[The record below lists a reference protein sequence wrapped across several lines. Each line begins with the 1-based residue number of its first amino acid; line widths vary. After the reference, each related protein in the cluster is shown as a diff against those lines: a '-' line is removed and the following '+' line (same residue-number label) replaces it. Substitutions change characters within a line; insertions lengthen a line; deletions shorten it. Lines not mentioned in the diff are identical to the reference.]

1 MAARRSGS
9 LLLLAAL
16 PFAHPL
22 ALPTR
27 RALLRAAALTVAA
40 PLAPAVADDELI
52 DVYFGCGCFWHVQ
65 HEFVEAERSILGRKD
80 AELTSLAGYAGGN
93 AGLKNGKVCYHN
105 AAMMSDYGSL
115 GHAEVVGMRI
125 PTSSFG
131 AFAEEYCKLFDSK
144 GNRPDQSG
152 DRGPEYRNLVGIPGG
167 TKSPLAK
174 TLVAASTRTDDKL
187 DFAVGKGDDA
197 DVRALSFVMDSTA
210 FPFYQAEPYH
220 QYHDGFAWGEDYP
233 NSYNNL
239 AKAKVKAGL
248 IKDGG
253 CPNGMLGVGVL
264 GL

>member
-40 PLAPAVADDELI
+40 PLAPAVAEDELI
-52 DVYFGCGCFWHVQ
+52 DVTRRASSNPDPACSGRDGVNVRRNSNMAQVYFGCGCFWHVQ

-152 DRGPEYRNLVGIPGG
+152 DRGPECVDRARRCAHGA
-167 TKSPLAK
+167 T
-174 TLVAASTRTDDKL
+174 AASTLPRTPL
-187 DFAVGKGDDA
+187 
-197 DVRALSFVMDSTA
+197 RSSRT
-210 FPFYQAEPYH
+210 PP
-220 QYHDGFAWGEDYP
+220 P
-233 NSYNNL
+233 RR
-239 AKAKVKAGL
+239 
-248 IKDGG
+248 
-253 CPNGMLGVGVL
+253 
-264 GL
+264 